1 MLNLEKIGNKIATL
15 RKQKNM
21 KQNELAEALY
31 VTHQAVSKWE
41 NGKSI
46 PSIEILY
53 DLTQLFNVSIDY
65 LLQNTEI
72 PDDDY
77 ELLLRNYPRASVIK
91 KLLENDNITKELEK
105 IFYLL
110 SKAERKSII
119 EQIVSKKFKVELEN
133 LWHIFSKTEREYIL
147 VIILSK
153 KLKYDLNKLFP
164 VLSYFEQH
172 LASKQIRNGSYTI
185 NFPKIE
191 KE

>member
-1 MLNLEKIGNKIATL
+1 MLNLEKIGNKITML

-77 ELLLRNYPRASVIK
+77 ESLLKNYPRASVIK
-91 KLLENDNITKELEK
+91 KLLEKEDITKELEK

-110 SKAERKSII
+110 SKTERKSII
-119 EQIVSKKFKVELEN
+119 EQIVSKKFKVELED
-133 LWHIFSKTEREYIL
+133 LWHIFSRPEREYIL
-147 VIILSK
+147 VVILSGK
-153 KLKYDLNKLFP
+153 FKYDLNKLFF
-164 VLSYFEQH
+164 VLTNQEQH
-172 LASKQIRNGSYTI
+172 LVRKQFKNGIYNI
-185 NFPKIE
+185 NFPRIE